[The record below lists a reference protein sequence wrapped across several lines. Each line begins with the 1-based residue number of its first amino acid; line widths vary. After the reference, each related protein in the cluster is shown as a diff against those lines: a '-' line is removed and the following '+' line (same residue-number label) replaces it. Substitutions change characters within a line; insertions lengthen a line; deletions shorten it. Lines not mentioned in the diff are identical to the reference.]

1 MRAATPHLTL
11 KYMGRSRCTAR
22 GPRGP
27 WPVARATWRCPPQGR
42 GRSRRAHV
50 LTHPGG
56 ACLRPPACRSRV
68 SNANCPS
75 ALYHTPFGAS
85 ISGGVHGGLAQGAL
99 SGRSPEPPRGAHIR
113 PCEHLGGTAI
123 RCTSHLSR
131 VTHPPPVHQMW
142 HATYS
147 APHRLRKYGHH
158 NQWLR
163 ATARSARQQGLRRCA
178 DRLSTVAQLQQ
189 RRQAPNHWWRA
200 W

>member
-1 MRAATPHLTL
+1 M
-11 KYMGRSRCTAR
+11 AR
-22 GPRGP
+22 GP
-27 WPVARATWRCPPQGR
+27 WRCPPQGR

-50 LTHPGG
+50 LTDPGG

-68 SNANCPS
+68 SNAN
-75 ALYHTPFGAS
+75 ALQHCITP
-85 ISGGVHGGLAQGAL
+85 HLAHQYLAVCTAAWRRAL